1 MKIIWIILFVLS
13 FIGCQILLLNM
24 LRKLDRYFDSVYDNG
39 ISLAQ
44 DDGCRQAEDVVK

>member
-24 LRKLDRYFDSVYDNG
+24 LRKLDRYLESVSNNDLSLTLDDS
-39 ISLAQ
+39 
-44 DDGCRQAEDVVK
+44 CRQTEDVVE